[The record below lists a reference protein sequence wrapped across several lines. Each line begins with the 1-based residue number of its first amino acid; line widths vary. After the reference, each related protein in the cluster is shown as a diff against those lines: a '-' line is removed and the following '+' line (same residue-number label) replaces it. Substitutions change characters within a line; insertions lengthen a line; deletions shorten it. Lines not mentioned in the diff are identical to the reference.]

1 MSDIMKILTELKD
14 FKAVEVSYVTR
25 GANKI
30 PFLITKEDDV
40 GKKELAK
47 LIEGSKLEN
56 LDEIKKTLEGSKID
70 SSKVDAIT
78 GGLRIFSVMKEEIGE
93 EALTSV
99 LNLSKIVKE
108 DSSDDD
114 DEKKKAFEEMT
125 AKIAK
130 LEEDNADLNSQIAKA
145 KTDGETG
152 KGESVDIMKSL
163 PILKD
168 GSLDESKIPE
178 ELRGAVTHLFKSNK
192 DSADLIAKVEKD
204 LADERDVRITKAYQE
219 KAATFNNIKV
229 EGLATV
235 LKDVAASSPESFK
248 VLESILKVAND
259 GLSTKEGGSFDEIG
273 SSRSS
278 TQSSDGVTAESV
290 YAQIEKEADVAIT
303 GEMSLIEKMDLFMTG
318 NERGQALYTQY
329 QDKIRRG

>member
-14 FKAVEVSYVTR
+14 FKAPEVSYVPN
-25 GANKI
+25 GAVRKK
-30 PFLITKEDDV
+30 FLIIKEDDV

-70 SSKVDAIT
+70 ASKVDAIT
-78 GGLRIFSVMKEEIGE
+78 GGLRIFSVLKEEIGE

-99 LNLSKIVKE
+99 LNLSKVVKE
-108 DSSDDD
+108 EDSDDD
-114 DEKKKAFEEMT
+114 DDKKKAFEEMT
-125 AKIAK
+125 AKVAK
-130 LEEDNADLNSQIAKA
+130 LEEDNSDLKDQVEKA
-145 KTDGETG
+145 LASKPEPK
-152 KGESVDIMKSL
+152 KGEPVDIMKSL

-178 ELRGAVTHLFKSNK
+178 ELRGAVTHLFKANK
-192 DSADLIAKVEKD
+192 ASADLIATVEKN
-204 LADERDVRITKAYQE
+204 LAEERDIRITKAYQE
-219 KAATFNNIKV
+219 KAATYGNIKV
-229 EGLATV
+229 DGLATV
-235 LKDVAASSPESFK
+235 LKDVAASSPETFK

-259 GLSTKEGGSFDEIG
+259 GLAPSSTGAFGEIG
-273 SSRSS
+273 SSRTAAQTDS
-278 TQSSDGVTAESV
+278 QSAE
-290 YAQIEKEADVAIT
+290 QIYKTIETEADAAIEGDKT
-303 GEMSLIEKMDLFMTG
+303 LIEKMDLFMTG